1 MSLRV
6 LSHVVLSRCSGAVA
20 VRSNLLLRAACS
32 HVTWCLH
39 FQVPAVAVGDWKIMS
54 QVGAAKVLSGNE
66 ASRYYEFF
74 MQTKPR

>member
-1 MSLRV
+1 MSLRMM

-20 VRSNLLLRAACS
+20 VRRNLLLRAAS

-39 FQVPAVAVGDWKIMS
+39 FQVPAAAVGDWKIMS

-66 ASRYYEFF
+66 ASRYYEFL
-74 MQTKPR
+74 MQT